1 MAVKQLILLKNNYDY
16 CNTWNLKKITISQG
30 KTYVEYKAG
39 KNASYDLM
47 AMWAGCKSE
56 MHGIV

>member
-1 MAVKQLILLKNNYDY
+1 MKF
-16 CNTWNLKKITISQG
+16 KKITISQG

-39 KNASYDLM
+39 KNASYSLM

-56 MHGIV
+56 THGIV